1 MNFCS
6 EFLTEKYLIIAL
18 HGALSDLLMFT
29 LQYQILKHSYI
40 ASLIF
45 MRVLICTIGI
55 WKQHLEGELSVQWA
69 NPLPPLPLSHPQPD
83 LLDLWWG
90 IGELEKSITSA
101 AIAQFRFSSFIL
113 LFIMMFYNMQ
123 EYSLPS
129 WDLLAECKREWE
141 DPHGSMKSGSCAN
154 FSNTSCSSHC
164 SIPKISRRTKLLSQ
178 ESWRAPKPMNY
189 WKCFKR
195 RGFQRCRCLK
205 SQKDSQEKRN
215 AMHWTLSNCFFPY
228 WLLQRFLR
236 PGSLMPSWKCECCR
250 DESVP
255 IVSPTSCGGRRR
267 STFLIR
273 QGRGRGRWQGGEEGG
288 GGCIES
294 SALHILPNT
303 TVSSKEPLS
312 VGEAYK
318 MRGGS
323 TNYVPCSVV

>member
-18 HGALSDLLMFT
+18 HDALSDLLMFT

-45 MRVLICTIGI
+45 MRMLICTIWI

-113 LFIMMFYNMQ
+113 LFTIIMMFYNMQ

-141 DPHGSMKSGSCAN
+141 DPHGSMKSGSCAK
-154 FSNTSCSSHC
+154 FSHTSCSSHC
-164 SIPKISRRTKLLSQ
+164 SIPKISRRTILLSQ

-205 SQKDSQEKRN
+205 SQPGKAQRN
-215 AMHWTLSNCFFPY
+215 ALAIEQLFPFFSH
-228 WLLQRFLR
+228 WLLPF
-236 PGSLMPSWKCECCR
+236 
-250 DESVP
+250 
-255 IVSPTSCGGRRR
+255 
-267 STFLIR
+267 
-273 QGRGRGRWQGGEEGG
+273 
-288 GGCIES
+288 
-294 SALHILPNT
+294 
-303 TVSSKEPLS
+303 
-312 VGEAYK
+312 
-318 MRGGS
+318 
-323 TNYVPCSVV
+323 

>member
-1 MNFCS
+1 
-6 EFLTEKYLIIAL
+6 
-18 HGALSDLLMFT
+18 
-29 LQYQILKHSYI
+29 
-40 ASLIF
+40 
-45 MRVLICTIGI
+45 
-55 WKQHLEGELSVQWA
+55 
-69 NPLPPLPLSHPQPD
+69 
-83 LLDLWWG
+83 
-90 IGELEKSITSA
+90 
-101 AIAQFRFSSFIL
+101 
-113 LFIMMFYNMQ
+113 
-123 EYSLPS
+123 
-129 WDLLAECKREWE
+129 
-141 DPHGSMKSGSCAN
+141 
-154 FSNTSCSSHC
+154 
-164 SIPKISRRTKLLSQ
+164 
-178 ESWRAPKPMNY
+178 MNY

-205 SQKDSQEKRN
+205 SQPGKAQRN
-215 AMHWTLSNCFFPY
+215 ALAIEQLFPFFSH

-323 TNYVPCSVV
+323 TYYVPCSVV

>member
-1 MNFCS
+1 
-6 EFLTEKYLIIAL
+6 
-18 HGALSDLLMFT
+18 
-29 LQYQILKHSYI
+29 
-40 ASLIF
+40 
-45 MRVLICTIGI
+45 
-55 WKQHLEGELSVQWA
+55 
-69 NPLPPLPLSHPQPD
+69 
-83 LLDLWWG
+83 
-90 IGELEKSITSA
+90 
-101 AIAQFRFSSFIL
+101 
-113 LFIMMFYNMQ
+113 
-123 EYSLPS
+123 
-129 WDLLAECKREWE
+129 
-141 DPHGSMKSGSCAN
+141 
-154 FSNTSCSSHC
+154 
-164 SIPKISRRTKLLSQ
+164 
-178 ESWRAPKPMNY
+178 MNY

-205 SQKDSQEKRN
+205 SQKDSQEKRS
-215 AMHWTLSNCFFPY
+215 AMHRPLSNCSRFFSY